1 MPRNPDKYWVRL
13 RRGYVNLLESR
24 AVSRNEQQAHNVVRD
39 LTQTGENCWD
49 RKLLLLP
56 PSLSPLE
63 GRWFLASSLSDAAV
77 QAQASEQ
84 LYIENVTW

>member
-13 RRGYVNLLESR
+13 RRGYVNLLESS
-24 AVSRNEQQAHNVVRD
+24 AVSRNEHEQQAHNVVRD

-56 PSLSPLE
+56 LSPS
-63 GRWFLASSLSDAAV
+63 R
-77 QAQASEQ
+77 
-84 LYIENVTW
+84 

>member
-13 RRGYVNLLESR
+13 RRGYVNLLESS
-24 AVSRNEQQAHNVVRD
+24 AVSRNEHEQQAHNVVRD

-56 PSLSPLE
+56 LCLSLKVGGSFPPLY
-63 GRWFLASSLSDAAV
+63 RSS
-77 QAQASEQ
+77 
-84 LYIENVTW
+84 

>member
-13 RRGYVNLLESR
+13 RRGYVNLLESS
-24 AVSRNEQQAHNVVRD
+24 AVSRNEQRLVVRD

-56 PSLSPLE
+56 LSLSTLLFI
-63 GRWFLASSLSDAAV
+63 GL
-77 QAQASEQ
+77 
-84 LYIENVTW
+84 